1 MGLSASQARYLQLT
15 ARKSNVEFQAQQT
28 TQAKMML
35 ANQIER
41 ESKLWTEEMNNQH
54 YYYAKDGVASAS
66 SNLPRLTYQI
76 VTATPKD
83 GGLGMRVVDQSGK
96 TVVSELPN
104 PLPDG
109 KKESDYVIDTKCN
122 QADYFEDNLKNCNWR
137 IQEGNP
143 FVEGGWSDVNLEG
156 SSYIYQGVDQEDFNA
171 AEALYNAKVEK
182 LQNQDKQFDMR
193 LDQLKNEQK
202 AIETEMDS
210 VKKVIDKNIEETF
223 KTFA

>member
-15 ARKSNVEFQAQQT
+15 ARKSNVEFEAQQT

-35 ANQIER
+35 ANEV
-41 ESKLWTEEMNNQH
+41 ENEAKLWNEKMNTKH
-54 YYYAKDGVASAS
+54 LYYAKDGIAGNTD
-66 SNLPRLTYQI
+66 NLPRLTYQA
-76 VTATPKD
+76 VTSQPAD
-83 GGLGMRVVDQSGK
+83 GGLGMRVVDASGRM
-96 TVVSELPN
+96 VVASLPN
-104 PLPDG
+104 PLPEG
-109 KKESDYVIDTKCN
+109 KTESDYVIDPKCT
-122 QADYFEDNLKNCNWR
+122 QADYFEEQLFNCNWR
-137 IQEGNP
+137 MQEANLFANG
-143 FVEGGWSDVNLEG
+143 EWTDVSVDG
-156 SSYIYQGVDQEDFNA
+156 SAYIYQGIDDEEMA
-171 AEALYNAKVEK
+171 AGLADYEAKVER